1 MDIAGLCLPLKP
13 QKEFNNP
20 VSQVVQHIGTAFT
33 DAKTLYDMIGHT
45 GVTSHITVNSMDSER
60 KRNWMGYRVT
70 DRYRRTR
77 WNRRMIV
84 KVRMNS

>member
-13 QKEFNNP
+13 QKDFNNP

-45 GVTSHITVNSMDSER
+45 GVTSHITVNQWIQRGRGIGWDI
-60 KRNWMGYRVT
+60 GL
-70 DRYRRTR
+70 RTGIAGR
-77 WNRRMIV
+77 DETV
-84 KVRMNS
+84 V